1 MRHNKLMKKLTII
14 CLSIFFLFSQL
25 STSFAAGTITRDQ
38 VIKLYNQ
45 NKNLF
50 EKPNQATIESYQSL
64 FSHDFD
70 NIKLQN
76 YMTVETFARE
86 ANDNPKHVYELYQIA
101 SKKLLEL
108 GQENYR
114 QNIGKLDQVLYT
126 QIVRVTNKPI
136 TTTALA
142 SSSTE
147 AAASATEAAKTA
159 KTSTT
164 ATKAATALGG
174 STLAAVGGIAL
185 AAVALGGG
193 GGGSATPASP
203 IDWTITGARAGPS
216 AYVKDLGSS
225 SSANAGSLCFPS
237 SEACTV
243 GAEIESNAS
252 TDSFKFTSD
261 YGSNEIDFST
271 GFEFSKNSIVSSV
284 VNTDGSAY
292 GLQSTNYE
300 YSQFDVTSGRTKKI
314 TIAIP
319 SNYSYQYWLQWNDT
333 HTTVSNPSSYSY
345 LLGMIGTEFTL
356 FSNLPSTGT
365 ATYTGGTAMIYS
377 TAAAN
382 YAGYGSA
389 SFNVNWG
396 TKKISGTLGT
406 ISLVSPGVA
415 NTSFPQMTL
424 AESNIVQ
431 STYSCGGCSAQ
442 PYVFFNGALS
452 YVGQGA
458 SNSQYLK
465 GHFYGP
471 AYEETGGIFHIVT
484 SASNHGVGVFA
495 AKK

>member
-1 MRHNKLMKKLTII
+1 MKKLIVLF
-14 CLSIFFLFSQL
+14 LSLTFLLSQL
-25 STSFAAGTITRDQ
+25 SISFASGTITRDQ

-70 NIKLQN
+70 NVKLQN
-76 YMTVETFARE
+76 YMTVETFTRE

-114 QNIGKLDQVLYT
+114 QNIGKLDQVLYA

-136 TTTALA
+136 MTTALS

-147 AAASATEAAKTA
+147 AATSTTKAAKTA
-159 KTSTT
+159 KASST

-185 AAVALGGG
+185 AAAALGGG
-193 GGGSATPASP
+193 GGGKSASASSALP
-203 IDWTITGARAGPS
+203 IDWTVTGANAGPS
-216 AYVKDLGSS
+216 AYVRDLGSS
-225 SSANAGSLCFPS
+225 SSAGAGSLCFPS
-237 SEACTV
+237 SETCTV
-243 GAEIESNAS
+243 GAEIEANAT

-271 GFEFSKNSIVSSV
+271 GFEFSKDSIVSSEV
-284 VNTDGSAY
+284 DTNGSAY
-292 GLQSTNYE
+292 GLQSTDYE

-319 SNYSYQYWLQWNDT
+319 SNYSYQYWLYWDDT
-333 HTTVSNPSSYSY
+333 HTTISNPSSQTYFF
-345 LLGMIGTEFTL
+345 GMIGKEFTL

-377 TAAAN
+377 TPSAN
-382 YAGYGSA
+382 YVGNGSA

-396 TKKISGTLGT
+396 TKKISGTLGS
-406 ISLVSPGVA
+406 IALVSPDAA
-415 NTSFPQMTL
+415 NTSFPQMAF
-424 AESNIVQ
+424 AESDIVQ

-442 PYVFFNGALS
+442 PYVVFNGALTYS
-452 YVGQGA
+452 GQGTA
-458 SNSQYLK
+458 SSQYLK

-471 AYEETGGIFHIVT
+471 AYEEAGGVFHIVT
-484 SASNHGVGVFA
+484 SGSNHGVGLFA